1 MELKRNPQRKF
12 SVCEVGFLN
21 RWLDNIDDG
30 LYSDFISLVN
40 NGQIEL
46 VCGGWVQ
53 PDEAATHY
61 VDLVDMY
68 TLGLRKL
75 NKTVGEECA
84 KVRTGWQIDP
94 FGHSREHSN
103 LLAMMGYE
111 SVYFAR
117 EHHREH
123 DLRKKNKN
131 LEFHWYTSNE
141 HSDRRLISGAFYGIL
156 YTAPLVFQ
164 WDFTAAIS

>member
-1 MELKRNPQRKF
+1 MKTADDYFTGINGNSLKLHTAVYHIYTNVVMELKRNPQRKF

-68 TLGLRKL
+68 TLGLRRL
-75 NKTVGEECA
+75 NKTVGGECV

-103 LLAMMGYE
+103 LLAMVSYN
-111 SVYFAR
+111 SA
-117 EHHREH
+117 
-123 DLRKKNKN
+123 DL
-131 LEFHWYTSNE
+131 F
-141 HSDRRLISGAFYGIL
+141 
-156 YTAPLVFQ
+156 
-164 WDFTAAIS
+164 